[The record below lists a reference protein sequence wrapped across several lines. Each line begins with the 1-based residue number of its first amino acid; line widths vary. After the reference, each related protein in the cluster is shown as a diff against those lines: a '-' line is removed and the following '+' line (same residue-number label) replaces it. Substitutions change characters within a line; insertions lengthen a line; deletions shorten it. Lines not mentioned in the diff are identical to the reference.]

1 MKSILQTKILIIV
14 TAICVVGYI
23 AFGYFFPE
31 TGLDNLAPTDR
42 LNLKRISLFWALTN
56 APMMWA
62 AVIRFCRNVRQQQQ
76 KRFPAFGTA

>member
-1 MKSILQTKILIIV
+1 MIV

-42 LNLKRISLFWALTN
+42 LNLKKIIVKKKRTEYKFQLTYSTD
-56 APMMWA
+56 
-62 AVIRFCRNVRQQQQ
+62 IIF
-76 KRFPAFGTA
+76 

>member
-1 MKSILQTKILIIV
+1 MIV

-42 LNLKRISLFWALTN
+42 LNLKRILLLWVLTN

-62 AVIRFCRNVRQQQQ
+62 AVIHFLS
-76 KRFPAFGTA
+76 

>member
-1 MKSILQTKILIIV
+1 MKSILQTKILMIV

-31 TGLDNLAPTDR
+31 T
-42 LNLKRISLFWALTN
+42 ALTN

-62 AVIRFCRNVRQQQQ
+62 AVIRFLS
-76 KRFPAFGTA
+76 